1 MLKCFGNHWQNKQI
15 NNKKKQECLMFN
27 GPKSGC
33 YIILDSRYLW
43 SSDGKREEDV
53 KVGKNTTEERMY
65 TPVLFF
71 LVV

>member
-1 MLKCFGNHWQNKQI
+1 
-15 NNKKKQECLMFN
+15 MFN

-43 SSDGKREEDV
+43 NSDGKREEDV
-53 KVGKNTTEERMY
+53 KVGNNTIEERMY